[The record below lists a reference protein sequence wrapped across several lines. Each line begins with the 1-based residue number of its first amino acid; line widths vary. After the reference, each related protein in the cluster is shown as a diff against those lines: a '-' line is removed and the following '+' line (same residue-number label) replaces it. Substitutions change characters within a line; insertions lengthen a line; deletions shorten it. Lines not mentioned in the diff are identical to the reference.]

1 MIKLIVLLVFLL
13 IIAVIIYAWTPE
25 YEKCYSDMEYEGYA
39 SMGCCGGLTGGT
51 KSTYY
56 LLETCY
62 SCPHLVLGCNPI
74 RKEEKEWVMIFH
86 LCIQKIKI

>member
-1 MIKLIVLLVFLL
+1 MSKLIALFVLLL
-13 IIAVIIYAWTPE
+13 IIAVIICGVTPD

-51 KSTYY
+51 KSTDY
-56 LLETCY
+56 LSKTCC

-74 RKEEKEWVMIFH
+74 RKEEEDD
-86 LCIQKIKI
+86 